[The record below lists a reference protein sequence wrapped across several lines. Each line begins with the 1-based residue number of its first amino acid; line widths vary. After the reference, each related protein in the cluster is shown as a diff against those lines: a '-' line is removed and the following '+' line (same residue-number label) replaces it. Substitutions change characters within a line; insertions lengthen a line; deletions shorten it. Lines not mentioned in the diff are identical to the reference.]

1 MARLGPR
8 FDRPGTPPGTLREH
22 VNPREP
28 VRIRRFRYSDSACE
42 EDQPANIDEAL
53 AGREGAAVTWID
65 VVGLGDTGL
74 LRRMGERLDLHP
86 LTLEDVVNTWQ
97 RPKVE
102 SYDDYLFVVMRIQW
116 LAKDALA
123 GPSPVGAG
131 GAAGAGGDDR
141 TTLESEQISMFLG
154 PDWVVTVQE
163 VDCEPL
169 QPVRD
174 RVASGK
180 GRIRRLGADYL
191 GYAIIDAL
199 VDNYFPVLERYG
211 DRLEQ
216 LEALLLANP
225 NPSVLARLH
234 ELKKDL
240 LQLRRTAWPQREVLN
255 SLARSETTLIGAETR
270 LFVRDGYDHAVQI
283 LDIVESYRD
292 VANGL
297 TDLYLS
303 SLSHRTNEVM
313 RLLTVIS
320 SIFIPLT
327 FIAGIYG
334 MNFDPGS
341 SPLNMPELGWFWG
354 YPTVIGLMLLVG
366 GGMAFYFK
374 KKGWL

>member
-1 MARLGPR
+1 MAKLRPR
-8 FDRPGTPPGTLREH
+8 FDRPGTPPGTIREQSG
-22 VNPREP
+22 PREP
-28 VRIRRFRYSDSACE
+28 VRIRRFRYSQDACE
-42 EDQPANIDEAL
+42 EDRPASIDQAL
-53 AGREGAAVTWID
+53 AGRERAAVTWID
-65 VVGLGDTGL
+65 VVGLGDTGML
-74 LRRMGERLDLHP
+74 QQLGERLGLHP

-116 LAKDALA
+116 LASSAFA
-123 GPSPVGAG
+123 AA
-131 GAAGAGGDDR
+131 AAGTDR
-141 TTLESEQISMFLG
+141 TTLESEQISMFIG

-169 QPVRD
+169 QPVRE

-199 VDNYFPVLERYG
+199 VDNYFPVLERCG
-211 DRLEQ
+211 DRLEHLETQ
-216 LEALLLANP
+216 LLE
-225 NPSVLARLH
+225 NPSPVVLSHLH

-334 MNFDPGS
+334 MNFDPDS

-354 YPTVIGLMLLVG
+354 YPSVITLMVLVG

-374 KKGWL
+374 KKDWL

>member
-1 MARLGPR
+1 MAKLRPR
-8 FDRPGTPPGTLREH
+8 FDRPGTPPGTIREH
-22 VNPREP
+22 TGPREA
-28 VRIRRFRYSDSACE
+28 VRLRRFRYSKESCE
-42 EDQPANIDEAL
+42 EDQPADVETAL
-53 AGREGAAVTWID
+53 AGRERAAVTWID
-65 VVGLGDTGL
+65 VVGLGDTSL
-74 LRRMGERLDLHP
+74 LRRLGERLDLHP

-102 SYDDYLFVVMRIQW
+102 SYDNYLFVVMRIQW
-116 LAKDALA
+116 LAK
-123 GPSPVGAG
+123 
-131 GAAGAGGDDR
+131 AASATSADDGER
-141 TTLESEQISMFLG
+141 TTLESEQISLFIG
-154 PDWVVTVQE
+154 ADWVVTIQE
-163 VDCEPL
+163 VDCEAL
-169 QPVRD
+169 HPVRE
-174 RVASGK
+174 RVASGV

-216 LEALLLANP
+216 LETRLLDNP
-225 NPSVLARLH
+225 NPSVLASLH
-234 ELKKDL
+234 DLKKDL

-255 SLARSETTLIGAETR
+255 SLSRSETTLIGAETR

-341 SPLNMPELGWFWG
+341 SPFNMPELGWFWG
-354 YPTVIGLMLLVG
+354 YPSVIAAMVLIG
-366 GGMAFYFK
+366 GGMAAYFK
-374 KKGWL
+374 RKGWL

>member
-1 MARLGPR
+1 MAKLRPR
-8 FDRPGTPPGTLREH
+8 FDRPGTPPGTIREQSG
-22 VNPREP
+22 PREP
-28 VRIRRFRYSDSACE
+28 VRIRRFRYSQDACE
-42 EDQPANIDEAL
+42 EDRPASIDDAL
-53 AGREGAAVTWID
+53 AGRQRAAVTWID
-65 VVGLGDTGL
+65 VVGLGDTGML
-74 LRRMGERLDLHP
+74 QQLGERLGLHP

-116 LAKDALA
+116 LATH
-123 GPSPVGAG
+123 PSTS
-131 GAAGAGGDDR
+131 GAAGDAR
-141 TTLESEQISMFLG
+141 TTLESEQISMFIG
-154 PDWVVTVQE
+154 PDWVVTLQE
-163 VDCEPL
+163 VDCDAL
-169 QPVRD
+169 QPVRE
-174 RVASGK
+174 RVSSGK
-180 GRIRRLGADYL
+180 GRLRRLGADYL

-199 VDNYFPVLERYG
+199 VDNYFPVLENYG
-211 DRLEQ
+211 DRLEH
-216 LEALLLANP
+216 LETLMLDNP
-225 NPSVLARLH
+225 SPSVLARLH

-255 SLARSETTLIGAETR
+255 SLSRSETTLIGDETR

-297 TDLYLS
+297 ADLYLS
-303 SLSHRTNEVM
+303 SLSNRTNEVM

-341 SPLNMPELGWFWG
+341 SPFNMPELGWFWG
-354 YPTVIGLMLLVG
+354 YPSVIGAMLLIG

-374 KKGWL
+374 RRGWL

>member
-1 MARLGPR
+1 
-8 FDRPGTPPGTLREH
+8 
-22 VNPREP
+22 
-28 VRIRRFRYSDSACE
+28 
-42 EDQPANIDEAL
+42 
-53 AGREGAAVTWID
+53 
-65 VVGLGDTGL
+65 
-74 LRRMGERLDLHP
+74 
-86 LTLEDVVNTWQ
+86 
-97 RPKVE
+97 
-102 SYDDYLFVVMRIQW
+102 MRIQW
-116 LAKDALA
+116 LAKAA
-123 GPSPVGAG
+123 S
-131 GAAGAGGDDR
+131 AAGADDGER
-141 TTLESEQISMFLG
+141 TTLESEQISMFIG
-154 PDWVVTVQE
+154 PDWVVTIQE
-163 VDCEPL
+163 VDCEAL
-169 QPVRD
+169 HPVRE
-174 RVASGK
+174 RVASGN

-216 LEALLLANP
+216 LETRLLENP
-225 NPSVLARLH
+225 SPSVLARLH

-255 SLARSETTLIGAETR
+255 SLTRSETDLIGPETR

-334 MNFDPGS
+334 MNFDPGA
-341 SPLNMPELGWFWG
+341 SPFNMPELDWFWG
-354 YPTVIGLMLLVG
+354 YPSVIVVMVLVG
-366 GGMAFYFK
+366 GGMAVYFK
-374 KKGWL
+374 RRGWL